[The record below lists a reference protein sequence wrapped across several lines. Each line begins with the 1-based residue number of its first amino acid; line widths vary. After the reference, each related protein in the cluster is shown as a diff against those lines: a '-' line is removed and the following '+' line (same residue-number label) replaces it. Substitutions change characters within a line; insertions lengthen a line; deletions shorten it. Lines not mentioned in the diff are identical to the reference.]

1 MKYFIIS
8 DVHGHYD
15 EMIEGLNEVGYDSE
29 NADHHLVIAGDLF
42 DRGTQNTKVLD
53 YVHDLLVNNKVTL
66 IKGNHDEF
74 FYEYQDLIWNY
85 QNNGFY
91 TTIDEFLGDIEARTL
106 TPYELLQKVFELH
119 PKLEKVLKA
128 MVNSFKINNHIITHA
143 GLDASGIPDPWN
155 KPERWIKLGR
165 NDNDGNI
172 YIFGHRHMEY
182 LNKQFSQPT
191 STKPF
196 VYKNYIG
203 IDNAVFVTKK
213 MFVYIIQEEN

>member
-42 DRGTQNTKVLD
+42 DRGTQNIKVLD

-74 FYEYQDLIWNY
+74 FYMQEDFIWNY
-85 QNNGFY
+85 QNNGFDK
-91 TTIDEFLGDIEARTL
+91 TVDEFLGDIEARTL
-106 TPYELLQKVFELH
+106 IPIEVLRTIFDLN
-119 PKLEKVLKA
+119 PKLSKVL
-128 MVNSFKINNHIITHA
+128 NSMIDKLTIGKYVITHA
-143 GLDASGIPDPWN
+143 GLGSNGIPDNWN
-155 KPERWIKLGR
+155 STELWIKLGN

-172 YIFGHRHMEY
+172 YIFGHRHMDY
-182 LNKQFSQPT
+182 LNKKLSQPT
-191 STKPF
+191 GTKPF

-203 IDNAVFVTKK
+203 IDNAVFATKE
-213 MFVYIIQEEN
+213 MFVYIIEEEN